1 MRSAAP
7 DPLPEER
14 LFDCEWENLSDI
26 DLLALLLGPGQPDQL
41 ALAKARNLVEILG
54 NLRQLKGTSYA
65 ELRGAGLG
73 HKRTLAVLAAVRLA
87 RRLGQE
93 PLVPGQ
99 GFRSSGEIYNHF
111 RPLVESLKK
120 ECFWNVLLDGKNRIL
135 KVVRVSEGCLT
146 SSLVHP
152 REVFRVAIAEAAASV
167 IFVHNHPSGDPA
179 PSQEDLHITRR
190 LVETG
195 KIVGIRALDHVII
208 GDYRYFSF
216 ADQGLM

>member
-1 MRSAAP
+1 MRNPVP
-7 DPLPEER
+7 DPLPAQR
-14 LFDCEWENLSDI
+14 LFDREWETLSDAE
-26 DLLALLLGPGQPDQL
+26 LLALLLSPGQPEQQ
-41 ALAKARNLVEILG
+41 ALYSARMLLDSLG
-54 NLRQLKGTSYA
+54 NIRRLKAISYA
-65 ELRGAGLG
+65 ELREAGLA
-73 HKRTLAVLAAVRLA
+73 HKRALAVLASMHLA

-99 GFRSSGEIYNHF
+99 GFRSSGEIYSHF

-120 ECFWNVLLDGKNRIL
+120 ECFWNVLLDGKNRII
-135 KVVRVSEGCLT
+135 KIVRVSEGCLT

-152 REVFRVAIAEAAASV
+152 REVFRTAIAEAAASV
-167 IFVHNHPSGDPA
+167 VFVHNHPSGDPA

-208 GDYRYFSF
+208 GDCRYFSF
-216 ADQGLM
+216 ADQGLL